1 MEGSSTNSPL
11 QSPINHSNYSHPPIT
26 LTLFSVIQRIQSVW
40 FFLAALINGLLL
52 VPSIFLYRDVRPG
65 VGLPGMAS
73 ARSSEFLL
81 GTSTN
86 LVLLLLAVLIT
97 LLPLIAIFLFKNRKQ
112 QRGLGGL
119 AIVGCL
125 SFVAAMVMI
134 IQGYNR
140 TDAGDA
146 YLIPWPAL
154 PVLGLVFIIL
164 AMKGVRKD
172 EKLLKSLDRLR

>member
-1 MEGSSTNSPL
+1 M
-11 QSPINHSNYSHPPIT
+11 
-26 LTLFSVIQRIQSVW
+26 IQRIQSVW
-40 FFLAALINGLLL
+40 FFLASLINGLLL
-52 VPSIFLYRDVRPG
+52 LPSIFLYRDVRPG
-65 VGLPGMAS
+65 GAGIPGMAS
-73 ARSSEFLL
+73 VQTREFML

-125 SFVAAMVMI
+125 GFVAAMVMI
-134 IQGYNR
+134 IQGFNR

-164 AMKGVRKD
+164 GIRGIRRD